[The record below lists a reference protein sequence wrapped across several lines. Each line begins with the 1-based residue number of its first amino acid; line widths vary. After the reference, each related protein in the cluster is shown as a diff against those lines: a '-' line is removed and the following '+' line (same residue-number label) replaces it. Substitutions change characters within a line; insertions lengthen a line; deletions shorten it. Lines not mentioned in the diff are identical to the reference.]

1 MNRRFLVLIAVFF
14 VIVFPAFAASPIK
27 LIDYNIADGMWYDQF
42 NHYDRFVS
50 WVKGQDPDILA
61 ICEGATHW
69 DKEGDET
76 PRTFPRYLPDSLA
89 ALAARWGH
97 PYVAVGPYQDN
108 YPVAFTSKFP
118 IEVIE
123 RVGGPNVSHGALYVK
138 IRGVNYIVL
147 HLWPLG
153 FAKGDENKVEGGGNV
168 FRTQEVNFIMDQT
181 IRNPKYAKEKRW
193 VIMGDFNSLSIVDS
207 AEYRSF
213 ENSYF
218 GTQDA
223 VRAVFPCDAV
233 AYKHRNAFC
242 PSMVRVK
249 KRLDYV
255 YCSKKMS
262 RRLVSAEVLKDA
274 FSDVASDHRPIIVVF
289 K

>member
-1 MNRRFLVLIAVFF
+1 MNKKLYAFVAVFIAA
-14 VIVFPAFAASPIK
+14 VVPAFARSPIK

-69 DKEGDET
+69 DKDGDET
-76 PRTFPRYLPDSLA
+76 PRTFPRYLPDSLS

-108 YPVAFTSKFP
+108 YPVAFTSKYP
-118 IEVIE
+118 IEVVE
-123 RVGGPNVSHGALYVK
+123 RVSGPNVSHGALYVK

-153 FAKGDENKVEGGGNV
+153 FAKGDENKVAGGGNV
-168 FRTQEVNFIMDQT
+168 FRTQEVNYIMDQT

-193 VIMGDFNSLSIVDS
+193 VIMGDFNSLSVVDS
-207 AEYRSF
+207 AAYSGKEPY
-213 ENSYF
+213 Y

-223 VRAVFPCDAV
+223 VRSVFPCDVMAS
-233 AYKHRNAFC
+233 KHPGKFC
-242 PSMVRVK
+242 SSMVK
-249 KRLDYV
+249 GTKRLDYV

-262 RRLVSAEVLKDA
+262 RRLISAEVLKDA
-274 FSDVASDHRPIIVVF
+274 FTDVASDHRPILVVF
-289 K
+289 R